1 MPYHRLNVATWLS
14 CAALGGIGLLVTLTG
29 PVMAGG
35 EDIASQIASRLNW
48 PSSAGVVR
56 PATLDGLHGCNIYDA
71 YDRRVLDGA
80 SVAIARLSDGGLI
93 ASTDPQA
100 VQTVLSR
107 CTLASTPG
115 ATLAE
120 LLARFSQNPGP
131 LRVLHNNSDVT
142 ARILLR
148 RSGQTFAPPKAVRDR
163 KVLRIRFLGL
173 SEDGTD
179 LYRVEGRVTHD
190 GVSIQAERLAP

>member
-14 CAALGGIGLLVTLTG
+14 CAALGGIGLLATLTG
-29 PVMAGG
+29 PVMAEG
-35 EDIASQIASRLNW
+35 EDIASLIASRLNW
-48 PSSAGVVR
+48 PAGVVR

-148 RSGQTFAPPKAVRDR
+148 RSGQTFAPPKAVRNR
-163 KVLRIRFLGL
+163 NVLRIRFLGL
-173 SEDGTD
+173 SEDGSD
-179 LYRVEGRVTHD
+179 LYRVLGRATRD